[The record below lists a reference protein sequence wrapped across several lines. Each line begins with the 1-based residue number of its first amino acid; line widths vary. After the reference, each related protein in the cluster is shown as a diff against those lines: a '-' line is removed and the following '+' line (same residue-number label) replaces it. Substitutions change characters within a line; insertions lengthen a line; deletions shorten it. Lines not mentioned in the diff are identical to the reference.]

1 MTHAIEIEDLTKTF
15 TLRERAEGLRGA
27 LRSLWSAPRRT
38 VTALEGLSLRVAAGE
53 RVAFL
58 GPNGAGKST
67 AIKLLTGILHPT
79 RGRATVAGL
88 VPWEERKRVAHR
100 IGTVFGQRSQLWY
113 HLPASDTFEL
123 LGRMYDVP
131 RDEHRRRR
139 EELVEVFGIGEHLHV
154 PVRQLSLGQ
163 RMRCELVASLLHA
176 PRILFLDEP
185 TIGLDVEAKATIRD
199 VIRSQ
204 SEQGGRTVLLTSHD
218 TVDVERVCERVVVVH
233 RGRLLLDE
241 GLEALRTRFLR
252 RKRVVLHT
260 AEPELELSMPGVSAI
275 DRRPHRLEVE
285 IDVDVAPIETVVQAV
300 LRGARLRDLSIED
313 PPMDEV
319 IRTIYERA
327 AQTHADAPPTAT
339 PMGGPP

>member
-1 MTHAIEIEDLTKTF
+1 MTSAIEIEDLTKTF
-15 TLRERAEGLRGA
+15 TLRERTEGLRGA

-38 VTALEGLSLRVAAGE
+38 VTALDGLCLRIAAGE

-58 GPNGAGKST
+58 GPNAAGKST

-88 VPWEERKRVAHR
+88 VPWDDRRRLAHR

-123 LGRMYDVP
+123 LGRVYDVP
-131 RDEHRRRR
+131 RAEHRRRCAA
-139 EELVEVFGIGEHLHV
+139 LVERFGLGEHLHT

-176 PRILFLDEP
+176 PPILFLDEP

-199 VIRSQ
+199 VIRGD
-204 SEQGGRTVLLTSHD
+204 SEQGGRTLLLTSHD
-218 TVDVERVCERVVVVH
+218 TADVERVCDRIVVIH

-241 GLEALRTRFLR
+241 SIETLRTRFLR
-252 RKRVVLHT
+252 RKRVILHT
-260 AEPELELSMPGVSAI
+260 VEPELALCIPGVRTI
-275 DRRPHRLEVE
+275 DRRPHRLELEV
-285 IDVDVAPIETVVQAV
+285 DVDVAPVDAVVQAA
-300 LRGARLRDLSIED
+300 LQQARLRDLSIED

-319 IRTIYERA
+319 IRVIYERA
-327 AQTHADAPPTAT
+327 EGARSGPSER
-339 PMGGPP
+339 GGPS